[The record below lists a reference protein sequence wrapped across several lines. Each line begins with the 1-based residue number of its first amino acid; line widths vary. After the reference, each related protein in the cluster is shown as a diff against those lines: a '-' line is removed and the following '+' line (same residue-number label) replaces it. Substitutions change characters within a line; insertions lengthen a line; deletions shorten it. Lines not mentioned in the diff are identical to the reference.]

1 MIVGFYLS
9 EFIIFPTFKGT
20 HMAIATGIAKQ
31 VKYKQE
37 VTFGVAPVAA
47 SAQALR
53 RVTSDI
59 NLTKQTYESNEIR
72 ADYQVADM
80 RHGVREVAGTI
91 NGELSPGTYKDF
103 IAASLRKDWAAT
115 TAITAASVT
124 IAGTLG
130 AYTVTRATGSY
141 LTDGIKIGDVI
152 RLSVGTLNANN
163 INKNLI
169 VTALTATIAT
179 VATVNGTAMTAEGP
193 IASTTITVIGKK
205 TWVPATGH
213 TSRSYSIEHWYS
225 DVTQSEVF
233 TGCKVNQ
240 VDVQLP
246 ATGMATCNVGF
257 MGQNLTTAAAEYF
270 TSPIAQT
277 STGVLAAVNGVLY
290 VAGAA
295 IATVTGIN
303 FTVNSNI
310 TGEAVVGSNQKPE
323 LFDGR
328 VTVSGQFTAF
338 FENASLRDLFLNETE
353 AAIIGVF
360 TTSSANTADFM
371 SFVFPR
377 IKAGGASKD
386 DGEKGI
392 IQTIPFTALL
402 NTTGGTA
409 LSSHATTISIQD
421 STVA

>member
-1 MIVGFYLS
+1 
-9 EFIIFPTFKGT
+9 
-20 HMAIATGIAKQ
+20 MAIAKGIAKQ

-37 VTFGVAPVAA
+37 VTFGTAPVAA
-47 SAQALR
+47 ASQALR

-59 NLTKQTYESNEIR
+59 NLTKQTYQSNEIR

-91 NGELSPGTYKDF
+91 NGELSPGTHKDF
-103 IAASLRKDWAAT
+103 LAASLRKAWAAT
-115 TAITAASVT
+115 AAITAASVT

-130 AYTVTRATGSY
+130 VYTITRAAGDY
-141 LTDGIKIGDVI
+141 LVDGLKIGDVI
-152 RLSVGTLNANN
+152 RLSVGTLHANN

-169 VTALTATIAT
+169 ITALTGT
-179 VATVNGTAMTAEGP
+179 VATVAAVNGSALAAEGP
-193 IASTTITVIGKK
+193 ITGTTITIIGKK

-213 TSRSYSIEHWYS
+213 TSLSYSIEHWYG
-225 DVTQSEVF
+225 DVAQSELF

-257 MGQNLTTAAAEYF
+257 MGQNLTTDSAEYF
-270 TSPIAQT
+270 TSPTAQS
-277 STGVLAAVNGVLY
+277 STGVLAAVNGGLY
-290 VAGAA
+290 VDGTA
-295 IATVTGIN
+295 IATVTGMN
-303 FTVNSNI
+303 FTINSNI

-353 AAIIGVF
+353 ASIVGVF
-360 TTSSANTADFM
+360 TTDSSATADFM

-402 NTTGGTA
+402 NTDGGTA